1 MDSGNDAKENGDKT
15 IKESK
20 ETQSQSIIKN
30 QNDVTGDKL
39 KLENSGRGN
48 FSGQSNRIVLID
60 DDQVGDNSKDLSK
73 EKSCSQIEVLNIEDH
88 DRLPSTNSSQEIK
101 GKDAD
106 VDVIVKDDSDFTEND
121 ATFEH
126 TSGSPKGNPHAVSI
140 SRGPYKLADLISN
153 IKVQSADIQKS
164 ADTFITCVEAW
175 DSNFYVGTSAGEL
188 IHMYK
193 VGDCSGAESEADSQE
208 KCGYIQL
215 SRQKCADGKIRQIRK
230 IILLS
235 EIGKMLVLCGS
246 TVSAYTLPELSPD
259 SIGKVGGVSDITVD
273 WDQVILD
280 SKGRN
285 YITKIDHIAGDV
297 FVKVTLLTS
306 KYIRLIRI
314 FNDSIRLY
322 KDVNYP
328 DSIVGI
334 QKSASTIV
342 ASPTNYDL
350 VDMDHSQ
357 KVQLFSTSTPS
368 DDEQTEDDPGYNHMT
383 PIILPVGKDEF
394 LLVCGGYT
402 ANDPAAGVIV
412 NSSGDVTRGTITWM
426 SYPTSVAVDYPY
438 ILATFSGGFI
448 AVHSLHNQKL
458 VQTIRFDGNISLK
471 VKSVCRNFEI
481 KDRNLVKA
489 LTRHSIKTQITPEEI
504 EKTAIESD
512 RAESNLSRSSCLL
525 YDIHGHFV
533 KVFQRL
539 PRPFR
544 WIGLYS
550 DATEASFDQVF
561 EELMDEL
568 KEATNGN
575 HSTEWQF
582 LVTLLV
588 LFTMKF
594 HKFDDTFNLL
604 INNIKYVDPRLI
616 IYIHAG
622 KNYRQIFG
630 SIWVSDGLLEFVDD
644 LRNQYTSLTEQD
656 NSREFIRLYANTCLA
671 SKESFEKVEI
681 KAIAK
686 TIEIYLLNIGLD
698 QKEDLNSV
706 LMSIHYSSTEVI
718 ETLLFKKSYFYLS
731 RFYAYQENFQQC
743 LYYWK
748 GLITG
753 DFYDENYMKHYK
765 SVDES
770 LTSLV
775 EYMLQN
781 CSQKET
787 VVETYTNWLLGQFPD
802 FGFKILIDKRVDN
815 VEFNEVNVLHLLES
829 KHSDLM
835 IQYLEY
841 IVNQKNKR
849 QFIGD
854 LTLAIWSEM
863 LHLLDNNKVID
874 ELTAMVSSYMALSIP
889 KIMFSKFWNLRKE
902 KSVQSEFVI
911 LHDKLYFYLS
921 FITQATVSILN
932 RVLVL
937 NVCERDIRDQ
947 KIENIL
953 PLICLMI
960 QFKGNQ
966 DEAVVDI
973 LCEIE
978 DYNAA
983 DIYASTGE
991 LPYLSDETKIQK
1003 CEPCWVEKHEKS
1015 QKLLLILFDRYLHL
1029 KNPQLI
1035 DSFLNHHSLF
1045 ENDIKGTPDD
1055 IFTVLDKFSG
1065 ILRRIPDDF
1074 PLMEVQNFISR
1085 SLLKFQEY
1093 NNSLLI
1099 SKVLVR
1105 SDDTIAKKIKKS
1117 L

>member
-30 QNDVTGDKL
+30 QNDVTDDKL

-215 SRQKCADGKIRQIRK
+215 SRQKCADGKIRPIRK

-512 RAESNLSRSSCLL
+512 RAESNLSRS
-525 YDIHGHFV
+525 
-533 KVFQRL
+533 
-539 PRPFR
+539 P
-544 WIGLYS
+544 S
-550 DATEASFDQVF
+550 DGSDYIPMQLKHHSDQVF